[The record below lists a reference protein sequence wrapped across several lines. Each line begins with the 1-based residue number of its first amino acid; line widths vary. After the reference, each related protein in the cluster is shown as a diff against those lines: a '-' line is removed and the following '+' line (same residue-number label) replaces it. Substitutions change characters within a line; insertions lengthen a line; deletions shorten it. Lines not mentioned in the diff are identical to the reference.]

1 MTDNN
6 ELQQHAE
13 GLMKRAKAIT
23 LKPDETWPIIAQET
37 DEPKQVFLRY
47 VIPLAA
53 IGPIS
58 TFIGGQ
64 VFGYG
69 ELGYSWRPSFFTGL
83 SQAVTSYILSLVAI
97 WLIAWVANFL
107 SPKFDGKDDF
117 PSAFRLAAYSMTAAW
132 IVGIVG
138 LIPALSILILAAFY
152 SLYLLYK
159 GGPVIMGVSK
169 EKALIYTAFTVVIAI
184 AINIAISAVTAA
196 FAGPAA
202 LAGMA
207 GADGSVDGTTI
218 DMGEYGSIEVDENG
232 DTTTATINVDGQEMT
247 IEVPNEE

>member
-6 ELQQHAE
+6 ELQEHAQ
-13 GLMKRAKAIT
+13 GLMKRAQA
-23 LKPDETWPIIAQET
+23 PEETWPIIAEET

-47 VIPLAA
+47 VLPLAA
-53 IGPIS
+53 IGPVAS
-58 TFIGGQ
+58 FIGGQ

-69 ELGYSWRPSFFTGL
+69 AFGVSWRPSFFGGL
-83 SQAVTSYILSLVAI
+83 SQAITSYVLSLAAI

-117 PSAFRLAAYSMTAAW
+117 SSAFRLAAYSMTAAW

-138 LIPALSILILAAFY
+138 LIPALSILSLAALY

-159 GGPVIMGVSK
+159 GGPVVMGVSK
-169 EKALIYTAFTVVIAI
+169 DKALIYTAFTVVIAI
-184 AINIAISAVTAA
+184 AINLAIATVTAA

-207 GADGSVDGTTI
+207 GGDTSVDGTTI
-218 DMGEYGSIEVDENG
+218 DLGEYGSIQVDENG
-232 DTTTATINVDGQEMT
+232 DTTTATFNVDGQEMSV
-247 IEVPNEE
+247 EVPNED

>member
-13 GLMKRAKAIT
+13 SLMKRAQAIT
-23 LKPDETWPIIAQET
+23 LKPEETWPVIAQET
-37 DEPKQVFLRY
+37 DKPKQVFLRY
-47 VIPLAA
+47 VVPLAA
-53 IGPIS
+53 IGPVA

-69 ELGYSWRPSFFTGL
+69 VFGFGWRPSFLAGL
-83 SQAVTSYILSLVAI
+83 SQAITSYVLSLLAI

-117 PSAFRLAAYSMTAAW
+117 ASAFRLAAYSMTAAW

-138 LIPALSILILAAFY
+138 LIPALSILALAGFY
-152 SLYLLYK
+152 SLYLFYK
-159 GGPVIMGVSK
+159 GGPVMMGVSQ

-184 AINIAISAVTAA
+184 AINLAIAAVAAA
-196 FAGPAA
+196 FTGPAA

-207 GADGSVDGTTI
+207 GGDSSVDRTTI
-218 DMGEYGSIEVDENG
+218 DMGEYGSIEVDDDG